1 MRNLKRALSL
11 ALASVM
17 LLGMMVV
24 GSSAKGLDDFSDNAE
39 IVNKDAVAV
48 TSAIGLFDGYE
59 DGSFGPENVV
69 TRAEMAVIIC
79 TMLYGAGVNVNQFA
93 ETNVFTDVPAWAQ
106 GYVNLCSSLGIVAGV
121 GDGKF
126 DPNATVTTAQAVLM
140 LCRALGYFQ
149 SAADFGDNWM
159 LAATAKGTALGLYG
173 DLKLAANEGLTRDN
187 VAELVFNALTKAVP
201 VQYNELLGVY
211 YNENKGILYSLT
223 YYYTD
228 TLGYKNFDLVYKT
241 NENTDYGR
249 PGTTWGIGSYRM
261 DGNPSGEGNKE
272 GVLNEDGSLIP
283 ERVKMTSDDEIITV
297 ADTPDFTYT
306 ANTKENVIYKAVGK
320 SVVDDYTWNVYVDGA
335 EQAGDDLAPANDKD
349 TDYAALMER
358 AAQRGDNAA
367 AAIYEQQRNAKIRGE
382 GMTDVTQSN
391 DYAQYLPL
399 EDVPDYDDTHRR
411 QAESLLTERDTTGQR
426 ARIDQMLDALLGEEF
441 DYDPASDKLYAAYR
455 QQYERQAD
463 LASANALGAAAAL
476 TGGRASTAAVAAAQ
490 QAGGY
495 YRAMLAGKLPELA
508 QLAYERYNGERKTR
522 LSAIDAMLD
531 AADSRDSV
539 TKAQI
544 AALLDMDDADYDH
557 ADSKLQQQA
566 KDAADRKAAADKKAK
581 EEKAAQEAAD
591 KAARSEARRQ
601 ITLILRNG
609 GTVPDDLWQQS
620 GYNAVTIAAM
630 LRGRKG

>member
-1 MRNLKRALSL
+1 
-11 ALASVM
+11 
-17 LLGMMVV
+17 
-24 GSSAKGLDDFSDNAE
+24 
-39 IVNKDAVAV
+39 
-48 TSAIGLFDGYE
+48 
-59 DGSFGPENVV
+59 
-69 TRAEMAVIIC
+69 MA
-79 TMLYGAGVNVNQFA
+79 
-93 ETNVFTDVPAWAQ
+93 
-106 GYVNLCSSLGIVAGV
+106 
-121 GDGKF
+121 
-126 DPNATVTTAQAVLM
+126 
-140 LCRALGYFQ
+140 
-149 SAADFGDNWM
+149 
-159 LAATAKGTALGLYG
+159 
-173 DLKLAANEGLTRDN
+173 
-187 VAELVFNALTKAVP
+187 TK
-201 VQYNELLGVY
+201 
-211 YNENKGILYSLT
+211 
-223 YYYTD
+223 
-228 TLGYKNFDLVYKT
+228 YKY
-241 NENTDYGR
+241 
-249 PGTTWGIGSYRM
+249 
-261 DGNPSGEGNKE
+261 
-272 GVLNEDGSLIP
+272 
-283 ERVKMTSDDEIITV
+283 
-297 ADTPDFTYT
+297 
-306 ANTKENVIYKAVGK
+306 
-320 SVVDDYTWNVYVDGA
+320 
-335 EQAGDDLAPANDKD
+335 DKD

-391 DYAQYLPL
+391 DYTQYLPL

-463 LASANALGAAAAL
+463 LASANA
-476 TGGRASTAAVAAAQ
+476 VAAAQ

-544 AALLDMDDADYDH
+544 AALLDMDDADYDR

-609 GTVPDDLWQQS
+609 GTVPNDLWEQS
-620 GYNAVTIAAM
+620 GYSAVTIAAM

>member
-1 MRNLKRALSL
+1 
-11 ALASVM
+11 
-17 LLGMMVV
+17 
-24 GSSAKGLDDFSDNAE
+24 
-39 IVNKDAVAV
+39 
-48 TSAIGLFDGYE
+48 
-59 DGSFGPENVV
+59 
-69 TRAEMAVIIC
+69 MA
-79 TMLYGAGVNVNQFA
+79 
-93 ETNVFTDVPAWAQ
+93 
-106 GYVNLCSSLGIVAGV
+106 
-121 GDGKF
+121 
-126 DPNATVTTAQAVLM
+126 
-140 LCRALGYFQ
+140 
-149 SAADFGDNWM
+149 
-159 LAATAKGTALGLYG
+159 
-173 DLKLAANEGLTRDN
+173 
-187 VAELVFNALTKAVP
+187 TK
-201 VQYNELLGVY
+201 
-211 YNENKGILYSLT
+211 
-223 YYYTD
+223 
-228 TLGYKNFDLVYKT
+228 YKY
-241 NENTDYGR
+241 
-249 PGTTWGIGSYRM
+249 
-261 DGNPSGEGNKE
+261 
-272 GVLNEDGSLIP
+272 
-283 ERVKMTSDDEIITV
+283 
-297 ADTPDFTYT
+297 
-306 ANTKENVIYKAVGK
+306 
-320 SVVDDYTWNVYVDGA
+320 
-335 EQAGDDLAPANDKD
+335 DKD

-463 LASANALGAAAAL
+463 LASANAL
-476 TGGRASTAAVAAAQ
+476 VAAAQ

-531 AADSRDSV
+531 AADSRDGV

-544 AALLDMDDADYDH
+544 AALLDMDDADYDR

-609 GTVPDDLWQQS
+609 GTVPNDLWEQS
-620 GYNAVTIAAM
+620 GYSAVTIAAM